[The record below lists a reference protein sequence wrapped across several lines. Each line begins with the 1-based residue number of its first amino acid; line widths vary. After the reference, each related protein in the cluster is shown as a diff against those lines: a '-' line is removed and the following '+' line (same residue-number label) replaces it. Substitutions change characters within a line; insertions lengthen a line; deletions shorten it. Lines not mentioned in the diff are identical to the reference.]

1 MMNNEMRSL
10 NNHVFLLIFTLLQNG
25 LRIERVIV
33 LLILVPIANIEI
45 AYLAVASNSS
55 PPLPY

>member
-1 MMNNEMRSL
+1 MRSL